1 VGVFLTLNLNLNK
14 MTNQEMVIE
23 RLERLA
29 LVYEKSNVYFYKYAT
44 EQLIKI
50 AKEDLDNAV
59 RHIDGA
65 VEFGGKNNVDFFTD
79 LRTYFLRLD

>member
-1 VGVFLTLNLNLNK
+1 
-14 MTNQEMVIE
+14 MTNQEIVIE

-44 EQLIKI
+44 EQLIEL
-50 AKEDLDNAV
+50 AKKDMENAIRHLD
-59 RHIDGA
+59 GE

>member
-1 VGVFLTLNLNLNK
+1 
-14 MTNQEMVIE
+14 MTNQEIVIE

-29 LVYEKSNVYFYKYAT
+29 LIYEKSNVYFYKYAT
-44 EQLIKI
+44 EQLIEL
-50 AKEDLDNAV
+50 AKKDMENAI
-59 RHIDGA
+59 RNLDGA

>member
-1 VGVFLTLNLNLNK
+1 
-14 MTNQEMVIE
+14 MVIE

>member
-1 VGVFLTLNLNLNK
+1 

-65 VEFGGKNNVDFFTD
+65 VEFGGDVNVKFFTD

>member
-1 VGVFLTLNLNLNK
+1 
-14 MTNQEMVIE
+14 MVIE

-65 VEFGGKNNVDFFTD
+65 VEFGGDVNVKFFTD

>member
-1 VGVFLTLNLNLNK
+1 

-23 RLERLA
+23 RLERLVS
-29 LVYEKSNVYFYKYAT
+29 VYEKSNVYFYKYAT
-44 EQLIKI
+44 EQLIEL
-50 AKEDLDNAV
+50 AKEDLENAI
-59 RHIDGA
+59 RHLDGA

>member
-1 VGVFLTLNLNLNK
+1 
-14 MTNQEMVIE
+14 MTNQETVIN

-29 LVYEKSNVYFYKYAT
+29 LIYEKSNVYFYKYAT
-44 EQLIKI
+44 EQLIEL
-50 AKEDLDNAV
+50 AKEDMENAI
-59 RHIDGA
+59 RHLDGA